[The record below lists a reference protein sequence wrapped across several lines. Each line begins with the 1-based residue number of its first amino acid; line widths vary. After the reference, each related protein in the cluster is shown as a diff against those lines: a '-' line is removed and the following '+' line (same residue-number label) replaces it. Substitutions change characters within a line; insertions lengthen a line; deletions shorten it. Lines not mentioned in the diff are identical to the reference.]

1 MQKIF
6 STVNLYLAR
15 LERTKL
21 NRPDILSTSIATELA
36 ERLDPITREF
46 NHACLIAVDPEPI
59 AAAIRAT
66 GKVKNLE
73 VLEPTASEILPLA
86 ANAFDAIFDI
96 LDLHLVNDVPG
107 RLIQL
112 RRALIPDGLFMAC
125 LFAGHTL
132 NELRQSWLEAE
143 DLVTGGVSPR
153 VAPMIDVREMGGLL
167 QRADLALPVVDLDR
181 TIVRYPDAI
190 ALIHEIRSLGLSNV
204 MTGRSRKPV
213 TRNLL
218 GEAISI
224 YQQKFSDDD
233 GRIRATIEVAW
244 ATAWS
249 PHESQQ
255 KPLKPGF
262 GKVPPGRCPE
272 GSRDEAELKQIDEM
286 RDERL
291 VGRWHGIVAELQ
303 RFHPLQL
310 LPFKRSHHTLP
321 PPAHIERHE
330 QMKLLIGVAGK
341 GERSQAGFLHIDG
354 QFFLQFADQRRFRP
368 LVRLNLAA
376 RKFPQACQGF
386 SFRPLGNQH
395 AAIRINKGNRGNKK
409 DAHQLR

>member
-1 MQKIF
+1 MASGAENIF
-6 STVNLYLAR
+6 DRELYLSR
-15 LERTKL
+15 LKRTKPS
-21 NRPDILSTSIATELA
+21 RPDIVSHSIATELA
-36 ERLDPITREF
+36 ERLEPITREF

-59 AAAIRAT
+59 AAAIRAS
-66 GKVKNLE
+66 GKIKNLE
-73 VLEPTASEILPLA
+73 VLEPTASEILSLT

-125 LFAGHTL
+125 LFAGLTL

-224 YQQKFSDDD
+224 YQQKFSDED

-255 KPLKPGF
+255 KPLKPGSAKF
-262 GKVPPGRCPE
+262 RLADALKVPE
-272 GSRDEAELKQIDEM
+272 
-286 RDERL
+286 
-291 VGRWHGIVAELQ
+291 
-303 RFHPLQL
+303 
-310 LPFKRSHHTLP
+310 T
-321 PPAHIERHE
+321 
-330 QMKLLIGVAGK
+330 KL
-341 GERSQAGFLHIDG
+341 
-354 QFFLQFADQRRFRP
+354 
-368 LVRLNLAA
+368 N
-376 RKFPQACQGF
+376 
-386 SFRPLGNQH
+386 
-395 AAIRINKGNRGNKK
+395 
-409 DAHQLR
+409 

>member
-1 MQKIF
+1 MEANSENIF
-6 STVNLYLAR
+6 DRKLYLAR
-15 LERTKL
+15 LERTKSI
-21 NRPDILSTSIATELA
+21 RPDILSQSIATELA
-36 ERLDPITREF
+36 ERLEPITREF

-59 AAAIRAT
+59 ATAIRAS

-73 VLEPTASEILPLA
+73 VLEPAVSEILPLK
-86 ANAFDAIFDI
+86 ANGFDAIFNI

-107 RLIQL
+107 ALIQM
-112 RRALIPDGLFMAC
+112 RHALVPDGLFMAC
-125 LFAGHTL
+125 LFAGQTL

-190 ALIHEIRSLGLSNV
+190 ALIHEIRSLGLSNP

-224 YQQKFSDDD
+224 YQQKYSDDD

-244 ATAWS
+244 ATAWG

-255 KPLKPGF
+255 KPLKPGSAKF
-262 GKVPPGRCPE
+262 RLADALKVPE
-272 GSRDEAELKQIDEM
+272 
-286 RDERL
+286 
-291 VGRWHGIVAELQ
+291 
-303 RFHPLQL
+303 
-310 LPFKRSHHTLP
+310 T
-321 PPAHIERHE
+321 
-330 QMKLLIGVAGK
+330 KL
-341 GERSQAGFLHIDG
+341 
-354 QFFLQFADQRRFRP
+354 
-368 LVRLNLAA
+368 N
-376 RKFPQACQGF
+376 
-386 SFRPLGNQH
+386 
-395 AAIRINKGNRGNKK
+395 
-409 DAHQLR
+409 

>member
-1 MQKIF
+1 MASGAENIF
-6 STVNLYLAR
+6 DRELYLTR
-15 LERTKL
+15 LNRTKP
-21 NRPDILSTSIATELA
+21 NRPDILSNSIATELA

-46 NHACLIAVDPEPI
+46 NRACLIAIDPEPI
-59 AAAIRAT
+59 AAAIRAS
-66 GKVKNLE
+66 GKVKNLV
-73 VLEPTASEILPLA
+73 VLEPPASEILPLT

-112 RRALIPDGLFMAC
+112 RRALIPDGLLMAC
-125 LFAGHTL
+125 LFAGQTL

-255 KPLKPGF
+255 KPLKPGSAKF
-262 GKVPPGRCPE
+262 RLADALKVPE
-272 GSRDEAELKQIDEM
+272 
-286 RDERL
+286 
-291 VGRWHGIVAELQ
+291 
-303 RFHPLQL
+303 
-310 LPFKRSHHTLP
+310 T
-321 PPAHIERHE
+321 
-330 QMKLLIGVAGK
+330 KLN
-341 GERSQAGFLHIDG
+341 
-354 QFFLQFADQRRFRP
+354 QF
-368 LVRLNLAA
+368 N
-376 RKFPQACQGF
+376 G
-386 SFRPLGNQH
+386 
-395 AAIRINKGNRGNKK
+395 
-409 DAHQLR
+409 

>member
-1 MQKIF
+1 MTSGAENIF
-6 STVNLYLAR
+6 DRELYLAR
-15 LERTKL
+15 LERTTQ
-21 NRPDILSTSIATELA
+21 NRPDILSHSIATELA

-73 VLEPTASEILPLA
+73 ILEPTSSEILPLT

-125 LFAGHTL
+125 LFAGQTL

-224 YQQKFSDDD
+224 YQQKFSDED

-255 KPLKPGF
+255 KPLKPGSAKF
-262 GKVPPGRCPE
+262 RLADALKVPE
-272 GSRDEAELKQIDEM
+272 
-286 RDERL
+286 
-291 VGRWHGIVAELQ
+291 
-303 RFHPLQL
+303 
-310 LPFKRSHHTLP
+310 T
-321 PPAHIERHE
+321 
-330 QMKLLIGVAGK
+330 KL
-341 GERSQAGFLHIDG
+341 
-354 QFFLQFADQRRFRP
+354 
-368 LVRLNLAA
+368 N
-376 RKFPQACQGF
+376 
-386 SFRPLGNQH
+386 
-395 AAIRINKGNRGNKK
+395 
-409 DAHQLR
+409 

>member
-1 MQKIF
+1 MTSGAENIF
-6 STVNLYLAR
+6 DRDLYLTR
-15 LERTKL
+15 LERTKQI
-21 NRPDILSTSIATELA
+21 RPDILSHSIATELA

-73 VLEPTASEILPLA
+73 VFEPAASEMLPLT

-125 LFAGHTL
+125 LFAGQTL

-190 ALIHEIRSLGLSNV
+190 ALIHEIRSLGLSNL
-204 MTGRSRKPV
+204 MTGRSRTPV

-255 KPLKPGF
+255 KPLKPGSAKF
-262 GKVPPGRCPE
+262 RLADALKVPE
-272 GSRDEAELKQIDEM
+272 
-286 RDERL
+286 
-291 VGRWHGIVAELQ
+291 
-303 RFHPLQL
+303 
-310 LPFKRSHHTLP
+310 T
-321 PPAHIERHE
+321 
-330 QMKLLIGVAGK
+330 KL
-341 GERSQAGFLHIDG
+341 
-354 QFFLQFADQRRFRP
+354 
-368 LVRLNLAA
+368 N
-376 RKFPQACQGF
+376 
-386 SFRPLGNQH
+386 
-395 AAIRINKGNRGNKK
+395 
-409 DAHQLR
+409 

>member
-1 MQKIF
+1 MASHAENIF
-6 STVNLYLAR
+6 DRNLYLAR
-15 LERTKL
+15 LNRTMP
-21 NRPDILSTSIATELA
+21 NRPDILATSIATELA

-46 NHACLIAVDPEPI
+46 NHACLIAVDPEPL
-59 AAAIRAT
+59 AAAIRAS
-66 GKVKNLE
+66 GKVKKLD
-73 VLEPTASEILPLA
+73 VLEPSASEILPLK
-86 ANAFDAIFDI
+86 ANDFDAIFDI

-107 RLIQL
+107 ALIQV

-125 LFAGHTL
+125 MFAGQTL
-132 NELRQSWLEAE
+132 TELRQSWLEAE
-143 DLVTGGVSPR
+143 DLVTSGVSPR

-244 ATAWS
+244 ATAWA

-255 KPLKPGF
+255 KPLKPGSAKF
-262 GKVPPGRCPE
+262 RLADALKVPE
-272 GSRDEAELKQIDEM
+272 TK
-286 RDERL
+286 
-291 VGRWHGIVAELQ
+291 
-303 RFHPLQL
+303 
-310 LPFKRSHHTLP
+310 
-321 PPAHIERHE
+321 
-330 QMKLLIGVAGK
+330 
-341 GERSQAGFLHIDG
+341 
-354 QFFLQFADQRRFRP
+354 
-368 LVRLNLAA
+368 
-376 RKFPQACQGF
+376 
-386 SFRPLGNQH
+386 
-395 AAIRINKGNRGNKK
+395 
-409 DAHQLR
+409 